1 MMSFFNYKKGSKKW
15 NKERE
20 GFFYYEI
27 HMKCAGVIHLTL
39 LSAWTNFWYPVFN
52 FTFKNVYWFRRFN
65 VFRN

>member
-27 HMKCAGVIHLTL
+27 HMKCAGVIHFTL
-39 LSAWTNFWYPVFN
+39 LWKILVFYYAELKTSYQQ
-52 FTFKNVYWFRRFN
+52 F
-65 VFRN
+65 